1 MHGKEDRK
9 RNRTSGI
16 SVRGRARSPAII
28 NPDRCRWGGW
38 QFDGSFLFIK
48 IQRYIKRREGRREGG
63 REGTRVWARYGKCV
77 LSRRRWR
84 TGRCAGHIRLKGNT
98 ESALTRSRAIRSC
111 LAQAYYARG
120 VITYAYGRG
129 RNAREEGAR
138 ALGVGGGFVFRCVS
152 TEIERRVPG
161 R

>member
-16 SVRGRARSPAII
+16 SDRGRARSPAII

-63 REGTRVWARYGKCV
+63 NA
-77 LSRRRWR
+77 R
-84 TGRCAGHIRLKGNT
+84 TGALWEMCPIEAAVAHRQVRRPYKVKRQYRVGSHSLARDSLVPRPSLLRARSYYVRL
-98 ESALTRSRAIRSC
+98 R
-111 LAQAYYARG
+111 
-120 VITYAYGRG
+120 
-129 RNAREEGAR
+129 AREKRAR